1 MEVCYLLGDFGVKV
15 NGRKRVLTPRPTE
28 LGFGDIASQGLAYY
42 GSNLTYEI
50 PFETKGGRI
59 ALWLP
64 HYRGSLVRAALDGT
78 DCGRIVYSPYQLIL
92 EDVTPGK
99 HVLSLKLFGNRF
111 NTFGQLHLAA
121 NSSYHWYGP
130 NSYRTTGD
138 LWCYE
143 YWTRPTGILASPM
156 LIELED

>member
-1 MEVCYLLGDFGVKV
+1 MNAEEVLK
-15 NGRKRVLTPRPTE
+15 E
-28 LGFGDIASQGLAYY
+28 LCLAPAPS
-42 GSNLTYEI
+42 GYE
-50 PFETKGGRI
+50 K
-59 ALWLP
+59 
-64 HYRGSLVRAALDGT
+64 RAAEVFSSKIRPFVDRIMLDRMGNVMATLDGT

-92 EDVTPGK
+92 EDVAPGK
-99 HVLSLKLFGNRF
+99 HILSLKLFGNRF

-121 NSSYHWYGP
+121 NSSYRWYGP

-143 YWTRPTGILASPM
+143 YRTRPTGILASPM